1 MSGPSAVIPYNRN
14 ATLAYIAA
22 MLMLATLGI
31 FIHEAGLDAVTTVFF
46 RCLFAAI
53 ALALYCAYKGMFVAA
68 NFSRKNLGLAVFGG
82 VLMVVN
88 WVTFFAAIQRIGI
101 SVTTIVFHVQPFIVL
116 LLGAVLFREKIAANK
131 LAWICLGFAGLVLA
145 CGLQIGGVQ
154 LGGQMSEQYLLGL
167 LLTLTGA
174 CAYAGVTLTTRAMRN
189 MPAHLIALIH
199 CLVGMVL
206 LAGLVTIPVD
216 GIRMQQW
223 AWLLGLGLMPTAL
236 AYVLIYGALPK
247 MPTTAIAVLTF
258 IYPATALGVDY
269 LVYGQHI
276 SLLQMTG
283 LILIVLASLGV
294 NLNWSWYAVRQ
305 RLAAL

>member
-1 MSGPSAVIPYNRN
+1 MSAPSATIPSDRK
-14 ATLAYIAA
+14 ATMAYIAA

-31 FIHEAGLDAVTTVFF
+31 FIHEAGLDAVTMVFF

-53 ALALYCAYKGMFVAA
+53 ALALYCAFKGMFVAA
-68 NFSRKNLGLAVFGG
+68 NFSRKNIALAVFGG

-145 CGLQIGGVQ
+145 CGLQMSGVK
-154 LGGQMSEQYLLGL
+154 MSQQYMIGL

-199 CLVGMVL
+199 CVVGLVL
-206 LAGLVTIPVD
+206 LAGLISIPID
-216 GIRMQQW
+216 GIKIQQW
-223 AWLLGLGLMPTAL
+223 AWLIGLGLMPTAL
-236 AYVLIYGALPK
+236 AYVLIYDALPK

-258 IYPATALGVDY
+258 VYPATAVGLDY

-276 SLLQMTG
+276 SLAQMTG

-294 NLNWSWYAVRQ
+294 NLNWS
-305 RLAAL
+305 

>member
-1 MSGPSAVIPYNRN
+1 MSASPVTIPYKRH

-53 ALALYCAYKGMFVAA
+53 ALALYCAGKGMFVAS
-68 NFSRKNLGLAVFGG
+68 NFSRKNIGMAMFGG
-82 VLMVVN
+82 VLMVLN

-131 LAWICLGFAGLVLA
+131 LAWVCLGFAGLVLA
-145 CGLQIGGVQ
+145 CGLQAGDMQISG
-154 LGGQMSEQYLLGL
+154 QYLGGL

-174 CAYAGVTLTTRAMRN
+174 CAYAGVTLSTRVMRN
-189 MPAHLIALIH
+189 MPPHLIALIH
-199 CLVGMVL
+199 CLVGLIL
-206 LAGLVTIPVD
+206 LVGFITLPAG
-216 GIRMQQW
+216 GIQIQQW
-223 AWLLGLGLMPTAL
+223 AWLAGLGLLPTAL
-236 AYVLIYGALPK
+236 AYVLIYGALPR

-258 IYPATALGVDY
+258 IYPATAVGVDY
-269 LVYGQHI
+269 LVYGQRI
-276 SLLQMTG
+276 SQVQILG

-294 NLNWSWYAVRQ
+294 NLNWTWRPKKH
-305 RLAAL
+305 AASLL